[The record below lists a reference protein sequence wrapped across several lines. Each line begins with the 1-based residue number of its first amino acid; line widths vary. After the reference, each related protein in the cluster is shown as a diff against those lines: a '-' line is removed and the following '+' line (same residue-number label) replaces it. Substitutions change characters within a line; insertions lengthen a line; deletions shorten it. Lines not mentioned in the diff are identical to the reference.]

1 MTTDYSPRID
11 SVRPRAATAESSI
24 RVRVLADELVARMLE
39 SVATRRGGVSDG
51 ALATVDVLPSG
62 STLAAVPV
70 RGRGDSVRHRIAAS
84 PSARIEVPSG
94 VIDHAIDQGFET
106 SLEQIASSLVGTD
119 EQKLTVVRQL
129 ATEML
134 DSVTAAISL
143 AYADHVE
150 SEVVEDQRTRNALA
164 VALLGG
170 QDTSAITRC
179 SGFEIAESYS
189 VLAVHFPARSDGR
202 SDTFVTQMDVRRMI
216 RNIRSALDS
225 QWSVRSLSRLDVR
238 GGVVLIPSA
247 EAGDLD
253 NLLADLSA
261 VAGLEMTAT
270 CAEASPTEIPE
281 TVDQLYE
288 LLDLTQRMQRPPG
301 LFRFA
306 DLAVEYQLTRPSPV
320 RRHLEAILNPL
331 DDHPVLMQTLCTHLD
346 NNLNRRRTARQLS
359 VHMNTIDYRL
369 KGISKLTGFDP
380 SSADGLWYLQS
391 ALVVRKANY
400 QENDVGHGVIV

>member
-24 RVRVLADELVARMLE
+24 RVRVLADELVARMLA

-51 ALATVDVLPSG
+51 ALATVDVLPPG

-70 RGRGDSVRHRIAAS
+70 RGRGDAVRHRIAA
-84 PSARIEVPSG
+84 PPPARTEVPSE

-106 SLEQIASSLVGTD
+106 SLELIASSLVGTD

-150 SEVVEDQRTRNALA
+150 AEVVEDQRTRNALA

-189 VLAVHFPARSDGR
+189 VLAVHFPSRSDGR
-202 SDTFVTQMDVRRMI
+202 SDNFVSQMDVRRMI
-216 RNIRSALDS
+216 RNIRAALDS
-225 QWSVRSLSRLDVR
+225 HWSVRSLSRLDVR

-247 EAGDLD
+247 EAKNLD
-253 NLLADLSA
+253 TLLADLSA
-261 VAGLEMTAT
+261 VAGVEMTAT
-270 CAEASPTEIPE
+270 CAEASPTEIPA

-320 RRHLEAILNPL
+320 RRHLDAILNPL
-331 DDHPVLMQTLCTHLD
+331 DDHPILMETLCTHLD

-369 KGISKLTGFDP
+369 KGICKLTGFDP

-400 QENDVGHGVIV
+400 QENDIDRGVIV